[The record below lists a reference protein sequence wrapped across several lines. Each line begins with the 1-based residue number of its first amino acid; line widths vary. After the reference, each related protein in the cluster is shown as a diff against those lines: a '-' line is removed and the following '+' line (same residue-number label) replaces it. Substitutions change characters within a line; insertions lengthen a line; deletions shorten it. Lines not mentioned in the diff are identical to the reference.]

1 MTDINCEYMVFN
13 FSGSKVAVSTT
24 KGAEYLFDSG
34 SREQPFG
41 IPLKLDEIIGINMKS
56 NVFKIGLLFF
66 DPQYE
71 KELYQIL
78 KITNPAS
85 ILKDW
90 EIEDILLHPSFEGYK
105 KILDINNELY
115 FNRVIGVMTGLK
127 NAFIDV
133 PNKSKILISAREEEF
148 KEKKRETEIV
158 LDKIISD
165 TEVDVEKEKL
175 KEDNLS
181 LQKQIEKL
189 TQQVQILLQGTGT
202 EKPKRTYSKKTK
214 DNSEE

>member
-1 MTDINCEYMVFN
+1 MADMNREYMVFN
-13 FSGSKVAVSTT
+13 FSGSKVTVATT

-34 SREQPFG
+34 SHEQPFG
-41 IPLKLDEIIGINMKS
+41 IPLKLEEIIGINMKS
-56 NVFKIGLLFF
+56 NVFKVGLLFF

-78 KITNPAS
+78 KITNPEN

-90 EIEDILLHPSFEGYK
+90 EIEDILLHPSFDGYK
-105 KILDINNELY
+105 KILDINSDIY
-115 FNRVIGVMTGLK
+115 FNRVVGVMTGLK

-133 PNKSKILISAREEEF
+133 PTKSKILISAREAEF
-148 KEKKRETEIV
+148 KEKKKKTEIV
-158 LDKIISD
+158 LDRIISEI
-165 TEVDVEKEKL
+165 EVDPEKEKL

-189 TQQVQILLQGTGT
+189 TQQVQILLQGTGA

-214 DNSEE
+214 DNNVE

>member
-1 MTDINCEYMVFN
+1 MADMNHEYMVLN

-24 KGAEYLFDSG
+24 KGVEYLFDSG
-34 SREQPFG
+34 SKEQPFG

-56 NVFKIGLLFF
+56 KAFKVGLLFF
-66 DPQYE
+66 ESQYE

-78 KITNPAS
+78 KITNPES

-90 EIEDILLHPSFEGYK
+90 EIEDILLHPSFDGYK
-105 KILDINNELY
+105 KILAINDDIY
-115 FNRVIGVMTGLK
+115 FSRVVGVMTGLQ

-133 PNKSKILISAREEEF
+133 PTKSKILISAREQEF
-148 KEKKRETEIV
+148 TEKKRKTEIV
-158 LDKIISD
+158 LERIISE
-165 TEVDVEKEKL
+165 TESDREKEKL

-189 TQQVQILLQGTGT
+189 TQQVQILLQGEST
-202 EKPKRTYSKKTK
+202 EKPKRNYTKKK
-214 DNSEE
+214 DSPE